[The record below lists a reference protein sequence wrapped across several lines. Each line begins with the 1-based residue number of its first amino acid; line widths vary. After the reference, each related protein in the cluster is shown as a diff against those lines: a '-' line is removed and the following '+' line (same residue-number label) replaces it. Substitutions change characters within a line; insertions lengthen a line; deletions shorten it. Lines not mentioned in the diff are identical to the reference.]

1 MQSDLRLIP
10 AVGTLLAHPA
20 FADLLEQAGASLVT
34 ALIREELEAVRGG
47 VAGGTLSPEALSA
60 HVAPEDVAAR
70 VRAAAARLL
79 APRPRRVINATG
91 VIAHTNLGRAV
102 LSRDAAVAVAEAS
115 AGYLDL
121 EYDLARGARGKRMT
135 HLAPLLHRLFPGA
148 AALVVNNNAA
158 AVLLALH
165 ALARGREVVVSRGEL
180 VEIGG
185 GFRVPE
191 ILAVSGARLKEVG
204 TTNRTRLADYR
215 AAVGAKTAALLK
227 VHPSNFHQVGF
238 TESVSVA
245 ELAPLAKEAGLPLL
259 VDWGS
264 GDLVDLTPFGIRDER
279 PVAAILE
286 DGADLV
292 TFSGDKLLGG
302 PQAGFLVGRA
312 DLVERAAKDPLARAL
327 RVDRVTL
334 AALHATLS
342 AYLRGRAFEDVP
354 TLRMLALTE
363 EQVGLRAARLKEA
376 LPQSADVTIVPGAS
390 RPGGGSSPAGER
402 PTRLLSLPAKL
413 EKRLREGEPPILG
426 RVHEGRLLLDLRTVL
441 PEEDAVLV
449 RRLRELLAG

>member
-10 AVGTLLAHPA
+10 AVGNLLAHQA
-20 FADLLEQAGASLVT
+20 FSAVLEEAGAPLTT
-34 ALIREELEAVRGG
+34 ALIREDLEAVRTG
-47 VAGGTLSPEALSA
+47 VEAGTLSQGALSA
-60 HVAPEDVAAR
+60 QVTPEAVAAR
-70 VRAAAARLL
+70 VAVVAARLL

-102 LSRDAAVAVAEAS
+102 LSREAAIAVAEAV

-121 EYDLARGARGKRMT
+121 EYDLARGSRGRRMT
-135 HLAPLLHRLFPGA
+135 HLAPVLARLFPGA

-191 ILAVSGARLKEVG
+191 ILAASGARLKEVG
-204 TTNRTRLADYR
+204 TTNRTRLEDYR
-215 AAVGAKTAALLK
+215 TALGPKTAALLK

-238 TESVSVA
+238 TESVAVA

-279 PVAAILE
+279 PVSALLE

-312 DLVERAAKDPLARAL
+312 DLVDRAAKSPLARAL

-342 AYLRGRAFEDVP
+342 AYLRGRAFEEVP

-363 EQVGLRAARLKEA
+363 DEVGMRAERLRAG
-376 LPQSADVTIVPGAS
+376 LPEGADVAIVSGVS
-390 RPGGGSSPAGER
+390 RPGGGASPAGER

-413 EKRLREGEPPILG
+413 ERRLREGEPPILG

-441 PEEDAVLV
+441 PGEDAEVT
-449 RRLRELLAG
+449 RRLRELLG